1 MRFGFLSTYPPTQC
15 GLATFTEALVR
26 ALDQLPDCD
35 SFVVRSV
42 EQRRSDEPPGVV
54 HQLVGGD
61 SVSSAGAVGWLNT
74 ADVAVVQH
82 EYGIYGGPDGRDVV
96 PVVRRLQV
104 PLVVVLHTVLTRPTP
119 AQRAI
124 LEEICGQAGAVV
136 TMSHAA
142 KDRLVAGYDV
152 RASKVRVIPHGA
164 ELGAS
169 AIEPVA
175 NRILTWGLIGPGK
188 GIEWG
193 VDALARLRDLDRTP
207 HYLVAGQTHPKV
219 AEREGER
226 YRESLLERARDLG
239 VSDQL
244 QMDASYRPTEAMA
257 ALIGSAS
264 VVLLPYDSTEQ
275 ITSGVLIEAVAAG
288 RPVIATAF
296 PHAVEL
302 LRGGVG
308 ITVKHRDPA
317 AMAAALRLVLT
328 DPVVAQGMRT
338 AATSAGRNL
347 GWPAVARQYRDLARW
362 LQSSTSGDQAAVV
375 AS

>member
-1 MRFGFLSTYPPTQC
+1 
-15 GLATFTEALVR
+15 
-26 ALDQLPDCD
+26 
-35 SFVVRSV
+35 
-42 EQRRSDEPPGVV
+42 
-54 HQLVGGD
+54 
-61 SVSSAGAVGWLNT
+61 
-74 ADVAVVQH
+74 
-82 EYGIYGGPDGRDVV
+82 
-96 PVVRRLQV
+96 LQV
-104 PLVVVLHTVLTRPTP
+104 PLVVVLHTVLTKPSSG
-119 AQRAI
+119 QRAV
-124 LEEICGQAGAVV
+124 LEEICALAGAVV

-142 KDRLVAGYDV
+142 KDRLTAGYDV
-152 RASKVRVIPHGA
+152 SAAKVRVIPHGA
-164 ELGAS
+164 ELDTA

-175 NRILTWGLIGPGK
+175 DRILTWGLIGPGK

-193 VDALARLRDLDRTP
+193 VEALAQLRDLDPKP

-219 AEREGER
+219 AERDGER
-226 YRESLLERARDLG
+226 YRESLRERAKLLG

-244 QMDASYRPTEAMA
+244 QLDASYRPTEEMA

-308 ITVKHRDPA
+308 ILVPHRDPS

-328 DPVVAQGMRT
+328 DPCVSQGMRS

-347 GWPAVARQYRDLARW
+347 GWPAVARQYRDVARW
-362 LQSSTSGDQAAVV
+362 LRSSAADDQVAVAA
-375 AS
+375 S